1 MSIDRIIVKVA
12 VPTPNRILF
21 DYCIDS
27 TLNND
32 KKRGPLRPGSRVIV
46 PFGKRSIV
54 GIIVSLVTQST
65 VENTKLKSIAEVID
79 SEPIIEEHHLN
90 FYLWSANYYHHPIG
104 DALFKMLPSNLRKG
118 FPIPKTTTTCWK
130 IDDTSDYPRDKIRS
144 ANQIKLLDR
153 ITVKNYETDE
163 NLSLTF
169 GRSTISAL
177 VKKKVIIKVEKAS
190 KDLTLANLPIEK
202 QMPKSLTKEQL
213 KVFTELSSQG
223 FSCNLIDGVTGS
235 GKTEIY
241 LQFATT
247 VLKANKQVL
256 ILVPEI
262 NLIDQITKQFT
273 DRFNLKTIVFH
284 SNISD
289 KERLKNW
296 TQARNGDAQIIIG
309 TRSSIFIPT
318 INLGLIVVDEEHDQS
333 YKQQDGFSYSARD
346 LAIQRASN
354 EKIPVILGSAT
365 PSLETIQNCKKN
377 KYKYL
382 EMTRRISNTNPTS
395 WKFIDLKTEIVTNGI
410 SSFAIDKIRETL
422 KKGKQALIFIN
433 RRGYAPALICNA
445 CNKAIECS
453 KCDSKMTLHKAQKKI
468 ICHHCDYSA
477 LIPNRCPLCDN
488 TLTAI
493 GSGTE
498 RIEEYLESIFNK
510 TTIVRVDRDSA
521 RKKYFMKDMNEKIS
535 QGGPCIL
542 IGTQMLAKGHD
553 FKHITS
559 VFVLD
564 TDAELFH
571 PDFKSQERLGQ
582 LLTQVAGR
590 GGRGIS
596 SSEIFL
602 QTYYP
607 NHPLLEKLTNGNYKE
622 FLQEIGKE
630 REITSMPP
638 FSFVTLI
645 RANSVN
651 EKNVVD
657 FLNLVKKMVELVE
670 PQSPQNQYLGPIPSM
685 LEKRAGRYRYNFQI
699 KTHTRSKMH
708 IILTKLIEQ
717 LSKTK
722 SFSNVRWSIDVDPIE
737 L

>member
-1 MSIDRIIVKVA
+1 MSVDRIIVKVA

-382 EMTRRISNTNPTS
+382 EMTERISNTNPTS
-395 WKFIDLKTEIVTNGI
+395 WKFIDLKTEIITNGI

-521 RKKYFMKDMNEKIS
+521 RKKFFIRDMNEKIS

-542 IGTQMLAKGHD
+542 IGTQMLTKGHD

-657 FLNLVKKMVELVE
+657 FLNLVKKMVERVE

-708 IILTKLIEQ
+708 ILLTKLIEQ

>member
-1 MSIDRIIVKVA
+1 M
-12 VPTPNRILF
+12 
-21 DYCIDS
+21 
-27 TLNND
+27 
-32 KKRGPLRPGSRVIV
+32 
-46 PFGKRSIV
+46 
-54 GIIVSLVTQST
+54 
-65 VENTKLKSIAEVID
+65 
-79 SEPIIEEHHLN
+79 
-90 FYLWSANYYHHPIG
+90 HHPVG

-190 KDLTLANLPIEK
+190 KDLTSANLPIEK

-382 EMTRRISNTNPTS
+382 EMTKRISNTNPTS

-410 SSFAIDKIRETL
+410 SSFAIR
-422 KKGKQALIFIN
+422 
-433 RRGYAPALICNA
+433 
-445 CNKAIECS
+445 
-453 KCDSKMTLHKAQKKI
+453 
-468 ICHHCDYSA
+468 
-477 LIPNRCPLCDN
+477 
-488 TLTAI
+488 
-493 GSGTE
+493 
-498 RIEEYLESIFNK
+498 
-510 TTIVRVDRDSA
+510 
-521 RKKYFMKDMNEKIS
+521 
-535 QGGPCIL
+535 
-542 IGTQMLAKGHD
+542 
-553 FKHITS
+553 
-559 VFVLD
+559 
-564 TDAELFH
+564 
-571 PDFKSQERLGQ
+571 
-582 LLTQVAGR
+582 
-590 GGRGIS
+590 
-596 SSEIFL
+596 
-602 QTYYP
+602 
-607 NHPLLEKLTNGNYKE
+607 
-622 FLQEIGKE
+622 
-630 REITSMPP
+630 
-638 FSFVTLI
+638 
-645 RANSVN
+645 
-651 EKNVVD
+651 
-657 FLNLVKKMVELVE
+657 
-670 PQSPQNQYLGPIPSM
+670 QNQRNFK
-685 LEKRAGRYRYNFQI
+685 KRQTSTDFY
-699 KTHTRSKMH
+699 
-708 IILTKLIEQ
+708 
-717 LSKTK
+717 
-722 SFSNVRWSIDVDPIE
+722 
-737 L
+737 

>member
-1 MSIDRIIVKVA
+1 
-12 VPTPNRILF
+12 
-21 DYCIDS
+21 
-27 TLNND
+27 
-32 KKRGPLRPGSRVIV
+32 
-46 PFGKRSIV
+46 
-54 GIIVSLVTQST
+54 
-65 VENTKLKSIAEVID
+65 
-79 SEPIIEEHHLN
+79 
-90 FYLWSANYYHHPIG
+90 
-104 DALFKMLPSNLRKG
+104 
-118 FPIPKTTTTCWK
+118 
-130 IDDTSDYPRDKIRS
+130 
-144 ANQIKLLDR
+144 
-153 ITVKNYETDE
+153 
-163 NLSLTF
+163 
-169 GRSTISAL
+169 
-177 VKKKVIIKVEKAS
+177 
-190 KDLTLANLPIEK
+190 
-202 QMPKSLTKEQL
+202 
-213 KVFTELSSQG
+213 
-223 FSCNLIDGVTGS
+223 
-235 GKTEIY
+235 
-241 LQFATT
+241 
-247 VLKANKQVL
+247 
-256 ILVPEI
+256 
-262 NLIDQITKQFT
+262 
-273 DRFNLKTIVFH
+273 
-284 SNISD
+284 
-289 KERLKNW
+289 
-296 TQARNGDAQIIIG
+296 
-309 TRSSIFIPT
+309 
-318 INLGLIVVDEEHDQS
+318 
-333 YKQQDGFSYSARD
+333 
-346 LAIQRASN
+346 
-354 EKIPVILGSAT
+354 
-365 PSLETIQNCKKN
+365 
-377 KYKYL
+377 
-382 EMTRRISNTNPTS
+382 MTRRISNTNPTS

-622 FLQEIGKE
+622 FLKEIGKE

-657 FLNLVKKMVELVE
+657 FLDLVKKMVERVE

-699 KTHTRSKMH
+699 KTRTRSKMH
-708 IILTKLIEQ
+708 ILLTKLIEQ

>member
-1 MSIDRIIVKVA
+1 MSVDRIIVKVA

-27 TLNND
+27 TLNDD
-32 KKRGPLRPGSRVIV
+32 KKRDPLRPGLRVIV

-65 VENTKLKSIAEVID
+65 VEKTKLKSIAKVID

-118 FPIPKTTTTCWK
+118 FPIPKMTTRCWE
-130 IDDTSDYPRDKIRS
+130 IDDTSDYPRDRIRS

-177 VKKKVIIKVEKAS
+177 AKKKVIIKVEKAS

-422 KKGKQALIFIN
+422 KKDKQALIFIN
-433 RRGYAPALICNA
+433 RRGYAPALICNT

-453 KCDSKMTLHKAQKKI
+453 RCDSKMTLHKAQKKI

-477 LIPNRCPLCDN
+477 LIPNQCPLCDN

-521 RKKYFMKDMNEKIS
+521 RKKFFIRDMNEKIS

-622 FLQEIGKE
+622 FLKEIGKE

-638 FSFVTLI
+638 FSFITLI

-651 EKNVVD
+651 EKNVID
-657 FLNLVKKMVELVE
+657 FLNLVKKMVELIE

-699 KTHTRSKMH
+699 KTRTRSKMRSL
-708 IILTKLIEQ
+708 LTKLIKQ
-717 LSKTK
+717 LSKTR
-722 SFSNVRWSIDVDPIE
+722 SYSNVRWSIDVDPIE

>member
-1 MSIDRIIVKVA
+1 MSVDRIIVKVA

-21 DYCIDS
+21 DYCIDG

-32 KKRGPLRPGSRVIV
+32 TKRGPLRPGSRVIV

-79 SEPIIEEHHLN
+79 SEPIIEKHHLN

-130 IDDTSDYPRDKIRS
+130 IDDTSDYPRDRIRS

-177 VKKKVIIKVEKAS
+177 AKKKIIIKVEKAS
-190 KDLTLANLPIEK
+190 KDLTSANLPIEK

-223 FSCNLIDGVTGS
+223 FSCSLIDGVTGS

-382 EMTRRISNTNPTS
+382 EMTKRISNTNPTS

-422 KKGKQALIFIN
+422 KKDKQALIFIN

-521 RKKYFMKDMNEKIS
+521 RKKFFIRDMNEKIS

-622 FLQEIGKE
+622 FLKEIGKE

-638 FSFVTLI
+638 FSFITLI

-651 EKNVVD
+651 EKNVID
-657 FLNLVKKMVELVE
+657 FLNLVRKMVELVE

-699 KTHTRSKMH
+699 KTRTRSKMH
-708 IILTKLIEQ
+708 SLLTKLIKQ

-722 SFSNVRWSIDVDPIE
+722 SYSNVRWSIDVDPIE

>member
-1 MSIDRIIVKVA
+1 MSVDRIIVKVA

-27 TLNND
+27 TLNDD
-32 KKRGPLRPGSRVIV
+32 KKRDPLRPGLRVIV

-65 VENTKLKSIAEVID
+65 VEKTKLKSIAKVID

-118 FPIPKTTTTCWK
+118 FPIPKMTTRCWE
-130 IDDTSDYPRDKIRS
+130 IDDTSDYPRDRIRS

-177 VKKKVIIKVEKAS
+177 AKKKVIIKVEKAS

-422 KKGKQALIFIN
+422 KKDKQALIFIN
-433 RRGYAPALICNA
+433 RRGYAPALICNT

-453 KCDSKMTLHKAQKKI
+453 RCDSKMTLHKAQKKI

-477 LIPNRCPLCDN
+477 LIPNQCPLCDN

-521 RKKYFMKDMNEKIS
+521 RKKFFIRDMNEKIS

-622 FLQEIGKE
+622 FLKEIGKE

-638 FSFVTLI
+638 FSFITLI

-651 EKNVVD
+651 EKNVID
-657 FLNLVKKMVELVE
+657 FLNLVKKMVELIE
-670 PQSPQNQYLGPIPSM
+670 PQSPKNQYLGPIPSM

-699 KTHTRSKMH
+699 KTRTRSKMRSL
-708 IILTKLIEQ
+708 LTKLIKQ
-717 LSKTK
+717 LSKTR
-722 SFSNVRWSIDVDPIE
+722 SYSNVRWSIDVDPIE

>member
-1 MSIDRIIVKVA
+1 
-12 VPTPNRILF
+12 
-21 DYCIDS
+21 
-27 TLNND
+27 
-32 KKRGPLRPGSRVIV
+32 
-46 PFGKRSIV
+46 
-54 GIIVSLVTQST
+54 
-65 VENTKLKSIAEVID
+65 
-79 SEPIIEEHHLN
+79 
-90 FYLWSANYYHHPIG
+90 
-104 DALFKMLPSNLRKG
+104 
-118 FPIPKTTTTCWK
+118 
-130 IDDTSDYPRDKIRS
+130 
-144 ANQIKLLDR
+144 
-153 ITVKNYETDE
+153 
-163 NLSLTF
+163 
-169 GRSTISAL
+169 
-177 VKKKVIIKVEKAS
+177 
-190 KDLTLANLPIEK
+190 
-202 QMPKSLTKEQL
+202 
-213 KVFTELSSQG
+213 
-223 FSCNLIDGVTGS
+223 
-235 GKTEIY
+235 
-241 LQFATT
+241 
-247 VLKANKQVL
+247 
-256 ILVPEI
+256 
-262 NLIDQITKQFT
+262 
-273 DRFNLKTIVFH
+273 
-284 SNISD
+284 
-289 KERLKNW
+289 
-296 TQARNGDAQIIIG
+296 
-309 TRSSIFIPT
+309 
-318 INLGLIVVDEEHDQS
+318 
-333 YKQQDGFSYSARD
+333 
-346 LAIQRASN
+346 
-354 EKIPVILGSAT
+354 
-365 PSLETIQNCKKN
+365 
-377 KYKYL
+377 
-382 EMTRRISNTNPTS
+382 
-395 WKFIDLKTEIVTNGI
+395 
-410 SSFAIDKIRETL
+410 
-422 KKGKQALIFIN
+422 
-433 RRGYAPALICNA
+433 
-445 CNKAIECS
+445 
-453 KCDSKMTLHKAQKKI
+453 
-468 ICHHCDYSA
+468 
-477 LIPNRCPLCDN
+477 LCDN

-657 FLNLVKKMVELVE
+657 FLDLVKKMVERVE

-708 IILTKLIEQ
+708 ILLTKLIEQ